1 MGNSSTLQCFRAA
14 LHAAAI
20 ALAGASLPFS
30 SHAAQCS
37 AQSGPRTAVLVE
49 LYTSEG
55 CDSCPPADRWLSS
68 LQSQGYMT
76 DRVVPLSLHVDYWDY
91 IGWKDPYA
99 KREFARRQRRLAELK
114 RAKMIYTPQVVLQGQ
129 EFRLWDARQGD
140 SRKFMTAVETIN
152 HQPPRAKL
160 MLAVSSLGSKSVDVS
175 LWAELLPGVE
185 RKNTAV
191 YLAAY
196 ENKLSSQVSSGENRG
211 KTLPHDYVVR
221 EWIGPIEFG
230 SSPKVEDKRTLPLLP
245 NANPKQSG
253 VAAFVQNRSSG
264 DVLQALMLP
273 ACSG

>member
-1 MGNSSTLQCFRAA
+1 MNVFPVL
-14 LHAAAI
+14 AAAI
-20 ALAGASLPFS
+20 VGSVSAFPSD
-30 SHAAQCS
+30 AAQCS
-37 AQSGPRTAVLVE
+37 AQSGARTAVLVE

-68 LQSQGYMT
+68 LQSKGYT
-76 DRVVPLSLHVDYWDY
+76 PDKVVPLSLHVDYWDY

-99 KREFARRQRRLAELK
+99 KREFATRQRRLAELK

-129 EFRLWDARQGD
+129 DFRHWD
-140 SRKFMTAVETIN
+140 SREFSSAVDTIN
-152 HQPPRAKL
+152 SQPPRAKL
-160 MLAVSSLGSKSVDVS
+160 SLAVNAIGTTSVDVT
-175 LWAELLPGVE
+175 LAAELLAGAE
-185 RKNTAV
+185 RKNAAV

-196 ENKLSSQVSSGENRG
+196 ENKLTSQVAAGENRG

-230 SSPKVEDKRTLPLLP
+230 AGLKVADKRTLPLLP
-245 NANPKQSG
+245 NANPRHSG

-273 ACSG
+273 ACAG